1 MRRHQLRFGIMAIA
15 LLALGGCTGRGGTGP
30 GGQAASAG
38 EDAAYVAFR
47 GLLNDSPTFRQGF
60 VRTCANEIR
69 NRPPGDRSRMAAFL
83 AVPEP
88 FIETEFCTRVANLVA
103 SGRLTLEDF
112 EALRSPDT
120 DPATMDRLVKL
131 ILAEPGAGT
140 WI

>member
-1 MRRHQLRFGIMAIA
+1 MRRHHLRFGIAVLA
-15 LLALGGCTGRGGTGP
+15 LLALGACTGGPGTPP
-30 GGQAASAG
+30 GGQRAAG
-38 EDAAYVAFR
+38 QDDAYIAFQ
-47 GLLNDSPTFRQGF
+47 GLLNESPTFRQGF
-60 VRTCANEIR
+60 VRSCSTEIL
-69 NRPPGDRSRMAAFL
+69 NRPPGDRSRMATVL

-103 SGRLTLEDF
+103 SGRLTLDDF

-120 DPATMDRLVKL
+120 DAATMDRLIKL